1 MDDTNKTNRPKS
13 LITHFVKCL
22 SVAGIFISVTSGC
35 TDDSQLF
42 ADACYS
48 LSVERDFESALPL
61 CKRAADEGYGK
72 AQYELGM
79 MYIGVQGV
87 SKDDKQAE
95 YWLTKA
101 AEQGVAN
108 AQLALGG
115 MFFSGQDI
123 PKDDKQ
129 SIYWFTKAAEQGDMT
144 GQYYLGSMY
153 SKGIGSPKD
162 DKQAIFWLTKAAE
175 QGHEDAQISL
185 NTMSESDVG
194 PRKMSKQD
202 LSDACGSKFAEED
215 YRAAFPLCKQA
226 AELGVLTAQ
235 MSLVLMYNEGKGT
248 PRDGDKMYYWLKK
261 AERSLNE
268 ID

>member
-1 MDDTNKTNRPKS
+1 MDDTNKPNHPKS

-48 LSVERDFESALPL
+48 LSVERNFESALPL
-61 CKRAADEGYGK
+61 CKRAADEGYDK

-87 SKDDKQAE
+87 SKDSKQAV

-101 AEQGVAN
+101 AEQGMAN

-123 PKDDKQ
+123 RKNDKQ
-129 SIYWFTKAAEQGDMT
+129 SMYWFTKAAKQGDMT

-162 DKQAIFWLTKAAE
+162 NKQAIYWLTKSAD
-175 QGHEDAQISL
+175 QGNEDAQISL
-185 NTMSESDVG
+185 NTMSGSNIG
-194 PRKMSKQD
+194 THTMSKQD
-202 LSDACGSKFAEED
+202 LSDACGSKFSEED
-215 YRAAFPLCKQA
+215 YTAAFPLCKQA
-226 AELGVLTAQ
+226 AELGVMTAQ
-235 MSLVLMYNEGKGT
+235 LSLVLMYDEGKGT

-268 ID
+268 MD